1 MWSRPLALALLL
13 LPAPALAGVKEKV
26 AALAPPGLVLV
37 MDAKGNELVA
47 QNTDEPF
54 VPASVTK
61 IVTAWL
67 AMEVLGGDY
76 RFETRFYLDDKR
88 VLYVRGGGDPFLI
101 SEELAPLATE
111 LVAAVGKKPITGIV
125 LDASYYPSNLRIPG
139 IEDTDE
145 AYNALNSALAVNFN
159 TVYAVRSG
167 NKVRSAEKQT
177 PITPLAITQF
187 RLRGPNGS
195 GRISLSQDPTVSLQ
209 YAGELIAAFI
219 ERAGGSVKGKI
230 STGTVPEGLEP
241 VYVHRQSRTLSE
253 ILVELLRASNNYIA
267 NQVFLEIGGHRLGG
281 PVSLEKSLQVA
292 NEMLAAHGLAAA
304 IHLEE
309 GSGISRN
316 NHFTARGLAKVLEL
330 FAPHADLLHGHDGG
344 MNKTGT
350 MEGVRTL
357 AGYADT
363 SSHGRVR
370 FVISLTSNDGEMRFR
385 LLRAI
390 SPGCKSR
397 PPRRCFPTR
406 SQKFAISAY
415 RISAGGLRSPAGY
428 ALRVHVQRIDRVARR
443 HEQPVAV
450 AAAEADVGS
459 ALGQRDEA
467 DRLAGR
473 IEHLDAVERRA
484 HAPAAPQIAV
494 DVDPKAVG
502 RFFFFA
508 VDEDAAIGELRSA
521 VDHVEDI
528 DRASLGRALDD
539 IELRFVGRK
548 GQSVRPLDQP
558 GGRDRRTPAVGIE
571 PVDVEGQFRLCL
583 HAQIIAGDAG
593 GRIGE
598 PDGAVGLHDHVV
610 RAIEPLAVE
619 PIDQHRDGAVILG
632 ARDATA

>member
-1 MWSRPLALALLL
+1 MWSCSLALALLL
-13 LPAPALAGVKEKV
+13 LPAPALAGVEENV
-26 AALAPPGLVLV
+26 AALTPQGLVLV
-37 MDAKGNELVA
+37 MDRKGNELVA
-47 QNTDEPF
+47 RNTDAPF

-76 RFETRFYLDDKR
+76 RFKTRFYLDEKR

-101 SEELAPLATE
+101 SEELAPLATK
-111 LVAAVGKKPITGIV
+111 LVAAVGKKPIAGIV

-177 PITPLAITQF
+177 PITPLAINQF

-195 GRISLSQDPTVSLQ
+195 GRISLSQDPMVSLQ

-230 STGTVPEGLEP
+230 STGLVPKGLEP

-253 ILVELLRASNNYIA
+253 ILVELLRVSNNYIA

-281 PVSLEKSLQVA
+281 PVSLEKSLRVA

-330 FAPHADLLHGHDGG
+330 FAPHADLLRGHDGG

-370 FVISLTSNDGEMRFR
+370 FVIALTSNDGEMRFR
-385 LLRAI
+385 LLRTI
-390 SPGCKSR
+390 ES
-397 PPRRCFPTR
+397 
-406 SQKFAISAY
+406 
-415 RISAGGLRSPAGY
+415 GL
-428 ALRVHVQRIDRVARR
+428 
-443 HEQPVAV
+443 
-450 AAAEADVGS
+450 
-459 ALGQRDEA
+459 
-467 DRLAGR
+467 
-473 IEHLDAVERRA
+473 
-484 HAPAAPQIAV
+484 
-494 DVDPKAVG
+494 
-502 RFFFFA
+502 
-508 VDEDAAIGELRSA
+508 
-521 VDHVEDI
+521 
-528 DRASLGRALDD
+528 
-539 IELRFVGRK
+539 
-548 GQSVRPLDQP
+548 
-558 GGRDRRTPAVGIE
+558 
-571 PVDVEGQFRLCL
+571 
-583 HAQIIAGDAG
+583 
-593 GRIGE
+593 
-598 PDGAVGLHDHVV
+598 
-610 RAIEPLAVE
+610 
-619 PIDQHRDGAVILG
+619 
-632 ARDATA
+632 